1 MRLPVRLTV
10 LLVVCATKAQAV
22 VSGSEQRVALSGVE
36 VTKAFTGFSISY
48 APSGWAD
55 AGIHEEYHKG
65 GIWRGFYYSRG
76 PVPFAGKWRVSK
88 GQLCVS
94 PDTSA
99 IVSRWFVGE
108 RCRTVWRD
116 KTTGRLLVKHLNP
129 RLEDDTYSVQVR
141 DLRR

>member
-1 MRLPVRLTV
+1 MRLPIRLTV
-10 LLVVCATKAQAV
+10 LLVVCATEAQAV
-22 VSGSEQRVALSGVE
+22 VSGSEQKVALSGME
-36 VTKAFTGFSISY
+36 ITKAFTGFSISY
-48 APSGWAD
+48 SPSGSAD
-55 AGIHEEYHKG
+55 AGVHEEYHEG

-76 PVPFAGKWRVSK
+76 PVPFAGRWRVSK

-99 IVSRWFVGE
+99 LVSRWFVGE

-116 KTTGRLLVKHLNP
+116 KVTGLLLVKHLNP
-129 RLEDDTYSVQVR
+129 RLKDNPYSVRVR

>member
-1 MRLPVRLTV
+1 VRLPIKSTV
-10 LLVVCATKAQAV
+10 LLLVCATEAQAV
-22 VSGSEQRVALSGVE
+22 AKGSEKKVALSGME
-36 VTKAFTGFSISY
+36 ITKSFTGSSINYS
-48 APSGWAD
+48 PSGWAD
-55 AGIHEEYHKG
+55 ADIHEEYHRSG
-65 GIWRGFYYSRG
+65 TWRGFYYSRG

-99 IVSRWFVGE
+99 VASRWFVGE

-129 RLEDDTYSVQVR
+129 RLEDDPYSVQVR